1 MKLLYDG
8 DCGFCTKSALFAKS
22 RLAKDLDIITW
33 QSVDDLKKYDLSVND
48 VTKRAYF
55 IDDENK
61 AIGGS
66 KAIFSVGKLMKNP
79 WRLIAKFLSLPIFSW
94 ITETVY
100 KLVAKNR
107 HHMPGSTQ
115 SCRIE
120 DHKKD
125 S

>member
-8 DCGFCTKSALFAKS
+8 DCGFCTKSALFAKK
-22 RLAKDLDIITW
+22 RLTKDPEIITW
-33 QSVDDLKKYDLSVND
+33 QSVDDLKKYNLSVDD

-55 IDDENK
+55 INDAGK

-100 KLVAKNR
+100 NLVAKNR

-115 SCRIE
+115 ACKVE
-120 DHKKD
+120 DTKSD
-125 S
+125 